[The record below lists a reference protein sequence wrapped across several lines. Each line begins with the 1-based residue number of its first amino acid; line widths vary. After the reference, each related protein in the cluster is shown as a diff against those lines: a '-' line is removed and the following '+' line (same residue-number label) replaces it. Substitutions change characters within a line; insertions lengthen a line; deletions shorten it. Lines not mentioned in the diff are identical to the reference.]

1 LGIEQ
6 VFCFGVLLCFEGCHG
21 VFQVTDRA
29 TEPINE
35 TRLNLNL
42 KERPLSDRQAAI
54 IRFVE
59 SYVQQHKHPPSIRD
73 ISRGVGI
80 SSTSNV
86 TYHINRL
93 IENGYLHKQ
102 PGTSR
107 TLVVLASGYQNV
119 GEPMPHDWAA
129 EMAALRAENRRLREW
144 CRQLERERV
153 WEREQL
159 QQVRA
164 R

>member
-1 LGIEQ
+1 
-6 VFCFGVLLCFEGCHG
+6 

-29 TEPINE
+29 TELINE
-35 TRLNLNL
+35 PALSLGV
-42 KERPLSDRQAAI
+42 KERPLSDRQVAI

-59 SYVQQHKHPPSIRD
+59 SYVQQYRHPPSIRD

-107 TLVVLASGYQNV
+107 TLVVMASVSQNI
-119 GEPMPHDWAA
+119 GEPIPHDWAS
-129 EMAALRAENRRLREW
+129 EMATLRAENRRLREW

-153 WEREQL
+153 WEREQR
-159 QQVRA
+159 QQIRA
-164 R
+164 G

>member
-1 LGIEQ
+1 
-6 VFCFGVLLCFEGCHG
+6 

-29 TEPINE
+29 TELINE
-35 TRLNLNL
+35 PTLSLGFN
-42 KERPLSDRQAAI
+42 ERPLSDRQVAI

-59 SYVQQHKHPPSIRD
+59 GYVQQHRHPPSIRD

-93 IENGYLHKQ
+93 IEQGYLSKQ

-107 TLVVLASGYQNV
+107 TLVVLSSDYQDI
-119 GEPMPHDWAA
+119 GAAISPDWIA
-129 EMAALRAENRRLREW
+129 EMAALRVENRRLREW
-144 CRQLERERV
+144 CRQLERERA
-153 WEREQL
+153 WERKQRQEAL
-159 QQVRA
+159 A
-164 R
+164 S

>member
-1 LGIEQ
+1 M
-6 VFCFGVLLCFEGCHG
+6 
-21 VFQVTDRA
+21 
-29 TEPINE
+29 EPINDPM
-35 TRLNLNL
+35 LGMGV
-42 KERPLSDRQAAI
+42 KDRPLSDRQWTI
-54 IRFVE
+54 MRFVQE
-59 SYVQQHKHPPSIRD
+59 YVQQHSHPPSIRD

-93 IENGYLHKQ
+93 IENGYLYKQ

-107 TLVVLASGYQNV
+107 TLVVLASASQN
-119 GEPMPHDWAA
+119 GSEPIPHDWAA
-129 EMAALRAENRRLREW
+129 EMADLRAENRRLREW

-153 WEREQL
+153 WEREQR

-164 R
+164 G

>member
-1 LGIEQ
+1 M
-6 VFCFGVLLCFEGCHG
+6 
-21 VFQVTDRA
+21 TDRA
-29 TEPINE
+29 IEPTNE
-35 TRLNLNL
+35 PRLSLSFN
-42 KERPLSDRQAAI
+42 ERPLSDRQAAI

-59 SYVQQHKHPPSIRD
+59 GYVQQHRHPPSIRD

-93 IENGYLHKQ
+93 IENGYLYKQ

-107 TLVVLASGYQNV
+107 TLVVVASASENV

-159 QQVRA
+159 QQA
-164 R
+164 LAG